1 MSGYSIWVFIPT
13 GEYSVPLCQRDR
25 ELPIL
30 DPVEWVIAFK
40 LHGEG
45 IRGSQALSI
54 AQQGWAQMNL
64 SYMVLL
70 DMWNM
75 FG

>member
-1 MSGYSIWVFIPT
+1 M
-13 GEYSVPLCQRDR
+13 PLFQRDR
-25 ELPIL
+25 ELLIL
-30 DPVEWVIAFK
+30 DTIACVIAFK

-45 IRGSQALSI
+45 IRGSPGLTPYRDEH
-54 AQQGWAQMNL
+54 QMNL

-75 FG
+75 FGQKFHSFIGG